1 MSKLIFTIVVV
12 LSLSSYSELIKS
24 AVSAYQISHN
34 NIDTESYSAKNYIQ
48 DGLIFIVDGI
58 ENVGIVTHDSSST
71 IWVDL
76 VSGEEFAIGTRSFD
90 GNSLTFQSAST
101 LTLEPTSILGE
112 EFWYSDKTVEFVGQV
127 NPTAYRAPMFRGQ
140 NQLGFIQNG
149 YGTTPNRYYNINITC
164 YGIFNWKLLRNDET
178 EDGFPLVE
186 HNTTLVLKDK
196 YCQPFY
202 NGEAKLYNRSFTI
215 PEYTTGFTQ
224 FQWPGS
230 TGCHIWCI
238 RIYNRA
244 LTADEVRHNN
254 EIDRERFGI

>member
-140 NQLGFIQNG
+140 NQLGFI
-149 YGTTPNRYYNINITC
+149 
-164 YGIFNWKLLRNDET
+164 
-178 EDGFPLVE
+178 
-186 HNTTLVLKDK
+186 
-196 YCQPFY
+196 
-202 NGEAKLYNRSFTI
+202 
-215 PEYTTGFTQ
+215 
-224 FQWPGS
+224 
-230 TGCHIWCI
+230 
-238 RIYNRA
+238 
-244 LTADEVRHNN
+244 
-254 EIDRERFGI
+254 